1 MDKLDFVISNK
12 ANIVFEFQ
20 KFDVEM
26 LPYIPQ
32 PVKMEIVK
40 NYLNFILEEGN
51 IVDNYYAAEFSVILD
66 IINRCTNIDTQKIDF
81 EVVESSGLWDL
92 IVTRLENYSEL
103 RQDIQAV
110 LKQHFE
116 QQSIEN
122 GLNKLFEKLG
132 DKLLG
137 LLDKISKLDLSKEG
151 VAELVGSLNQQIEK
165 FDKDFP
171 NNGIVA
177 PAKRKR
183 KAVKKEE

>member
-20 KFDVEM
+20 KFDVEI

-32 PVKMEIVK
+32 AVKMEIVK
-40 NYLNFILEEGN
+40 NYLNFIVGDGN
-51 IVDNYYAAEFSVILD
+51 IVDNYYSAEFSVVLD
-66 IINRCTNIDTQKIDF
+66 IVNRCTNIDAQKIDF
-81 EVVESSGLWDL
+81 ETIMSSGLWDV
-92 IVTRLENYSEL
+92 IVSKLENYSEL
-103 RQDIQAV
+103 RQDIQSV
-110 LKQHFE
+110 VKQHFE
-116 QQSIEN
+116 QQTIEN

-151 VAELVGSLNQQIEK
+151 VAELVGSLNQQMEK

-171 NNGIVA
+171 SSGIKA
-177 PAKRKR
+177 PAKPKR
-183 KAVKKEE
+183 KVVKKEE

>member
-12 ANIVFEFQ
+12 ANITFEFQ

-32 PVKMEIVK
+32 AVKMEIVK
-40 NYLNFILEEGN
+40 NYLNFILAEGN
-51 IVDNYYAAEFSVILD
+51 MVENYYSAEFSVILD
-66 IINRCTNIDTQKIDF
+66 IINRCTNIDAQKIDF
-81 EVVESSGLWDL
+81 ESIMSSGLWYQ
-92 IVTRLENYSEL
+92 IMTRLENYSEL
-103 RQDIQAV
+103 REDIKSV

-122 GLNKLFEKLG
+122 GLNKFFETLG
-132 DKLLG
+132 NKVSG

-151 VAELVGSLNQQIEK
+151 VAELVGSLNKEMEK

-171 NNGIVA
+171 NNGVST